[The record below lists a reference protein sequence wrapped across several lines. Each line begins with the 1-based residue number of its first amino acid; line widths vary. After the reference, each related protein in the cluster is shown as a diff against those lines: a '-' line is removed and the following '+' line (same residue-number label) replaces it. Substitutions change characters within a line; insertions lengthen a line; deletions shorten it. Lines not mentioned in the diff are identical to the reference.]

1 MSTEQ
6 TIEAEEA
13 LRQLAAQ
20 VPPPKPKLPPDR
32 YEFIAIG
39 EQIAASLIKAADE
52 QVEEAHKL
60 RDRVME
66 LAGNIGVE
74 LEAHAKTLNDMNER
88 TRAFG
93 QVVVDAH
100 NKYLLNN
107 GKHENPSP

>member
-1 MSTEQ
+1 MNTEQ
-6 TIEAEEA
+6 TIAAEEA
-13 LRQLAAQ
+13 LAQLAAQ
-20 VPPPKPKLPPDR
+20 VPPKKYGPPPLKFVFT
-32 YEFIAIG
+32 EIG

-66 LAGNIGVE
+66 LAENIGVE
-74 LEAHAKTLNDMNER
+74 LEAHAKMLNDMNER